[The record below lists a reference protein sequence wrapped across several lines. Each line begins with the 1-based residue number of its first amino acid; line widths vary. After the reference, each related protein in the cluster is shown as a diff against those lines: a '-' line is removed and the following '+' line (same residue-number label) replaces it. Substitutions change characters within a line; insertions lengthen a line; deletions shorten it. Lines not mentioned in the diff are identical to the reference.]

1 MTREGLLWP
10 QMQFFKKY
18 SHFYHVV
25 AYVLFKSS
33 DFDMNVP

>member
-1 MTREGLLWP
+1 MASNAIL
-10 QMQFFKKY
+10 KKK

-33 DFDMNVP
+33 DFDMNLP